1 MNKYEYRVIPT
12 PAETQ
17 RKGLF
22 RKKAAVAMDVV
33 TEILNDQG
41 AHGWEYVRSETLI
54 SEHRRF
60 LRPARKISEEV
71 MVFRRSIGAAT
82 TPEDQARLVL
92 TDPVPLTPV
101 QVKPRRVMNSDAVA
115 RVKAGQRRLH
125 VHRPASA
132 VISANAMAAMTAA
145 E

>member
-1 MNKYEYRVIPT
+1 M
-12 PAETQ
+12 
-17 RKGLF
+17 
-22 RKKAAVAMDVV
+22 AMDTVN
-33 TEILNDQG
+33 TILNDQG

-54 SEHRRF
+54 SEQRRF
-60 LRPARKISEEV
+60 LRPARKLREEV

-92 TDPVPLTPV
+92 TDPIPFKPV

-115 RVKAGQRRLH
+115 RVKDGQRRLH
-125 VHRPASA
+125 VNPPAQAVVSA
-132 VISANAMAAMTAA
+132 SAMAAMSAA